1 MTTRIDDQRTLGDD
15 GQPLPETSA
24 PYAAKVLA
32 ERLIEY
38 GPDELA
44 PYHRNPRRG
53 DVDAIAA
60 SLRRNGQYRPIVVNL
75 GTLTGRP
82 LEVLAG
88 NHTLAAARQLGWDR
102 IAATTVDV
110 DDHAAARI
118 VAADNRTAD
127 LGDYNTDVL
136 VGLLQELDGLE
147 GTGYDDDDLAAM
159 LDTGEAA
166 DLDALADEWDGTGM
180 KENIPLT
187 IKVLDLMVR
196 ERWQELRD
204 AYDSDD
210 ETLAALLD
218 SHDRPVA

>member
-1 MTTRIDDQRTLGDD
+1 MTREHTPTH
-15 GQPLPETSA
+15 PLE
-24 PYAAKVLA
+24 V
-32 ERLIEY
+32 ERY
-38 GPDELA
+38 HPDELR
-44 PYHRNPRRG
+44 PYHKNPRRG
-53 DVDAIAA
+53 DVEAIAR
-60 SLRRNGQYRPIVVNL
+60 SLEVNGQYRPIVVNL
-75 GTLTGRP
+75 GRHTGRP

-88 NHTLAAARQLGWDR
+88 NHTLAAARSLGWDR

-110 DDHAAARI
+110 DDHQAARI

-127 LGDYNTDVL
+127 LGGYDDTAL
-136 VGLLQELDGLE
+136 LALLQELDDLD

-187 IKVLDLMVR
+187 IKVLDLVLR

-210 ETLAALLD
+210 DTLAALLD
-218 SHDRPVA
+218 SHDRPIA